1 MCLVVDCVVVCV
13 KCVWYVQVCCVG
25 VLCDVNDV
33 IVEVVWI
40 GEVLYGWWLVLW
52 VVGMV
57 CVVGVVLGDMWFVM
71 MKIEW
76 MVGVQDMLDVVM
88 KDDLLFVVYVVDDD
102 LVICV
107 LFDMLL

>member
-1 MCLVVDCVVVCV
+1 M
-13 KCVWYVQVCCVG
+13 
-25 VLCDVNDV
+25 LCDVNDV

-76 MVGVQDMLDVVM
+76 MVGV
-88 KDDLLFVVYVVDDD
+88 
-102 LVICV
+102 
-107 LFDMLL
+107 